1 MNCQAWLLNLPVV
14 ENDISPFDFSD
25 LFYAIVVR
33 AVIIMALT
41 DTIASDVESYLEV
54 QSALY
59 IANMAA
65 ALKTAKEET
74 RASPTCMRR

>member
-1 MNCQAWLLNLPVV
+1 M
-14 ENDISPFDFSD
+14 
-25 LFYAIVVR
+25 VR

-41 DTIASDVESYLEV
+41 DSISSDVESYLEV

-59 IANMAA
+59 IANIANIAA
-65 ALKTAKEET
+65 ALKTAREET